1 MKKLSGLLVDF
12 LLLAVIDG
20 LLIYTELVSASNP
33 FRGDIKKVFLIA
45 FGNLLCV
52 LIMLWGEKISG
63 WLHRFKAAKVIDIA
77 LLLFTVPVMVVF
89 VQMITWIAGYRN
101 KAVSYLGS
109 LLKKVFTIT
118 TPDLIG
124 NLVIGYLIYLFLIVL
139 FRKVKTASAALCYLF
154 LIVALVNYFVTEF
167 RGEAFFLLDIV
178 GAGTAAD
185 VVGEYEFK
193 LPMMMGIPLIYTVV
207 LAQISLKFQ
216 TLELGKK
223 SRKNL
228 LCRMGAVAA
237 VVIAVALWAKPV
249 IMKMDNVSLWNVG
262 REYKKRGLVYTMTRE
277 VRYIFVEEPSGYSV
291 EKVKELAEEIQKEGE
306 TTAEK
311 IVSAESTSK
320 KDTTKDTASGENMPK
335 DATSEKTAAQEATVT
350 PQNIIM
356 IMNESLADFESVGE
370 IKSNVEIM
378 PYIRNLDEN
387 VKHGHLHM
395 PTYGGG
401 TARSEYEALTGNSI
415 SFLPAGSVP
424 YQLYVRDPEYGM
436 ADILKSLGYYTIAM
450 HPNKASNWN
459 RSNVYQQMGFDEF
472 LSSENWGDT
481 PEKIRNYASD
491 KAAYDKIISLVEN
504 KEEGEKLFTFCVTM
518 QNHGGYTDSSL
529 GDFEKTVKLD
539 YDTTYPLAETFLSLE
554 RESDTAFKDL
564 LEYFQN
570 VEEPTMIIM
579 FGDHWPKIEEGFLAQ
594 ILGKNRQDLDLVES
608 QVTYT
613 TPYVIWTN
621 YPSETVEEDFS
632 SNYLGSYILK
642 LAGLEMPEYNQFLLS
657 LKEELPII
665 GVGAVCDK
673 DGNWYE
679 DGKLPEEYQS
689 LLNDYNILEY
699 NNQFEK
705 KEVVESLFTLGN

>member
-1 MKKLSGLLVDF
+1 MKKLSGLLVNF

-52 LIMLWGEKISG
+52 LMLLWGDKVSS

-77 LLLFTVPVMVVF
+77 LLLFTVPVMVIF

-139 FRKVKTASAALCYLF
+139 FRKVKTASAVLCYLF
-154 LIVALVNYFVTEF
+154 LILALVNYFVTEF

-193 LPMMMGIPLIYTVV
+193 LPMMMGIPMIYTVV
-207 LAQISLKFQ
+207 LAQLSLRFQ

-223 SRKNL
+223 SRKNF
-228 LCRMGAVAA
+228 LCRMGTVAA
-237 VVIAVALWAKPV
+237 VVIAVAFCFRPI
-249 IMKMDNVSLWNVG
+249 IMKLDVVSLWNVG
-262 REYKKRGLVYTMTRE
+262 KEYKKRGLIYSMTRE
-277 VRYIFVEEPSGYSV
+277 VRYIFVEEPAGYSV
-291 EKVKELAEEIQKEGE
+291 DKVKELAEEIQENE
-306 TTAEK
+306 EN
-311 IVSAESTSK
+311 TS
-320 KDTTKDTASGENMPK
+320 KDTT
-335 DATSEKTAAQEATVT
+335 SEKKVTQETTVT

-459 RSNVYQQMGFDEF
+459 RSNVYPQMGFDEF

-564 LEYFQN
+564 LEYFQK

-579 FGDHWPKIEEGFLAQ
+579 FGDHWPKIEEGFLSQ
-594 ILGKNRQDLDLVES
+594 LLGKNRQDLDLVES
-608 QVTYT
+608 QETYT

-642 LAGLEMPEYNQFLLS
+642 LAGLEMPEYNQFLLN
-657 LKEELPII
+657 LKEQLPII

-679 DGKLPEEYQS
+679 NGKLPEAYQN

-705 KEVVESLFTLGN
+705 KEVVESLFTLEN